1 MLGFTKL
8 PVLVQLVHAHVYT
21 CRFVH
26 IYIDDHTCVCVY
38 IYIYIQNEIYIYMSI
53 YKNHVK
59 VKNYNKNTI
68 SHSLSA
74 NS

>member
-38 IYIYIQNEIYIYMSI
+38 IYIQNEIYIYMSI